1 MGCLDSG
8 GQDHPS
14 GNPEDTLILQ
24 VGVVAAAEEVV
35 VVDDRDL
42 TETAVDDVWE
52 KLWRESE
59 EEDCSNWLRETE
71 EGIPMS

>member
-8 GQDHPS
+8 GRDHPS
-14 GNPEDTLILQ
+14 GILEDTLILQ

-42 TETAVDDVWE
+42 TETVVDDVWE
-52 KLWRESE
+52 KQWRESG
-59 EEDCSNWLRETE
+59 EEDCSKWLRETE
-71 EGIPMS
+71 EVIPMS

>member
-8 GQDHPS
+8 GRDHPS
-14 GNPEDTLILQ
+14 GILEDTLILQ
-24 VGVVAAAEEVV
+24 VVVAVAAEEVV

-42 TETAVDDVWE
+42 TGTVVDDVLE
-52 KLWRESE
+52 KQWRESE